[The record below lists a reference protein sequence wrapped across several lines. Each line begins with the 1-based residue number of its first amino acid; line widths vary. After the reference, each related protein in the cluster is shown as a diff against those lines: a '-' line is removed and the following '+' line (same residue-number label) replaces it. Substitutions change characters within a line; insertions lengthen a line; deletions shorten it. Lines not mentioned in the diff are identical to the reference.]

1 MTARML
7 DGMTVSRNEIYL
19 GAARVVISDPTVLTS
34 FPGRM
39 ESVINPASPISGT
52 AYALASGWVDLGP
65 TTTDGVTID
74 RSADLSDGIE
84 VDQRGANLDQGE
96 PDTWEMSLE
105 LTLLHTTLD
114 NFNYA
119 WAAGTHRAHA
129 AGAQVAQ
136 HSLTIDAPTSFTER
150 MLAAIQ
156 QDKNRDQ
163 MRVFVFRKAVPQADS
178 DTTLSKSEPSELPCT
193 FTLRLDS
200 AISEGS
206 GQFGIIYEEDALGA

>member
-1 MTARML
+1 MPRML
-7 DGMTVSRNEIYL
+7 DAMTVSRDEIFL

-39 ESVINPASPISGT
+39 ESVINPAVPVSGV

-65 TTTDGVTID
+65 TTTDGVTVS

-84 VDQRGANLDQGE
+84 VDQRSANLDEGE
-96 PDTWEMSLE
+96 PETWEMSLD

-119 WAAGTHRAHA
+119 WAAGTQRAHA

-136 HSLTIDAPTSFTER
+136 HSLTLDAPASFTER
-150 MLAAIQ
+150 IIAAIQ
-156 QDKNRDQ
+156 QDKKRDQ
-163 MRVFVFRKAVPQADS
+163 MRVIVFRKAVPQADS
-178 DTTLSKSEPSELPCT
+178 ETVLAKTDPAELPCT
-193 FTLRLDS
+193 FTLRLDP
-200 AISEGS
+200 AVSEGA
-206 GQFGIIYEEDALGA
+206 GQFGIIYEEDALGT